1 MRSPSLTRKTKH
13 KNGRLVSTYE
23 WSGRQVGVFD
33 SARNGI
39 LVIEL
44 FQDEELRPDEKARL
58 LIRML
63 FPDPAEAIAMA
74 GEIGRAHV

>member
-58 LIRML
+58 LILEQFDYQDAVSRG
-63 FPDPAEAIAMA
+63 I
-74 GEIGRAHV
+74 EIGRAHV